1 MSTVGATVTNLLK
14 PDFARIPEELKVRPQ
29 WVVWRCELNK
39 DGKLTKVPYTTA
51 TRKASHS
58 DPATWLSFDA
68 AWALYERDGF
78 DGVGYVFSPEDP
90 YCGIDLDGK
99 GPDGLPKEKQLAIAQ
114 RFSSYTERSPSDT
127 GVHIIVK
134 AKLPGGGRKKG
145 PIEIY
150 DRTRYF
156 TVTGHVVEGGKLW

>member
-1 MSTVGATVTNLLK
+1 MNGAATMLAPVRDT
-14 PDFARIPEELKVRPQ
+14 IPEELKARSQ
-29 WVVWRCELNK
+29 WVVWRSEEAK
-39 DGKLTKVPYTTA
+39 GKLTKVPYYA
-51 TRKASHS
+51 EERKASHT
-58 DPATWLSFDA
+58 DPKTWLSFEE
-68 AWALYERDGF
+68 AWRLYGAGGF

-114 RFSSYTERSPSDT
+114 RFSSYTERSPSDI